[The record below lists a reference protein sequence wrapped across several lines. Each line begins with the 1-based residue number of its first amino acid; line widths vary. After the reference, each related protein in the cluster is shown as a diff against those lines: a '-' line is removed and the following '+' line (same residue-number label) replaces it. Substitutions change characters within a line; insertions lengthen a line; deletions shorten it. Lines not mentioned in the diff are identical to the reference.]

1 MAEMNEQLIA
11 EMVRQVLKGMDGT
24 GRSEMPSYA
33 APKMTKNSGGMTAA
47 DYPLGSKRPD
57 VLKSP
62 RGIPYNEMTLEA
74 VEKGTVVF
82 EDFRISPEV
91 LKMQGEIAS
100 SAKRPQIALNLGRA
114 AELTAVPDERILQI
128 YNALRPHR
136 STKEELLAIAAE
148 LEGKYNA
155 KVCAAFVTEAAD
167 VYSRRK
173 LLKGD
178 LPSGD

>member
-11 EMVRQVLKGMDGT
+11 EMVRQVLKGMDGN

-33 APKMTKNSGGMTAA
+33 APKMTKNGGGMTAA
-47 DYPLGSKRPD
+47 DYPLGSKRPEI
-57 VLKSP
+57 LKSP
-62 RGIPYNEMTLEA
+62 RGISYKDMTLEA

-82 EDFRISPEV
+82 DDFRISPEV

-100 SAKRPQIALNLGRA
+100 SSKRPQIALNLGRA
-114 AELTAVPDERILQI
+114 AELTAVPDERVLEI

-148 LEGKYNA
+148 LEEKYNA
-155 KVCAAFVTEAAD
+155 KVCAAFVLEAVD

>member
-11 EMVRQVLKGMDGT
+11 EMVRQVLKGMDGAA
-24 GRSEMPSYA
+24 RSEMPSYA
-33 APKMTKNSGGMTAA
+33 APKTTKNGGGMTIA

-62 RGIPYNEMTLEA
+62 RGIPYTELTLEA
-74 VEKGTVVF
+74 VEKGTAGF
-82 EDFRISPEV
+82 EDFRITPEV
-91 LKMQGEIAS
+91 LKMQGEIAI